1 MEFLPQP
8 HGATCTERQSCATAR
23 GRGREIYLAG
33 APWRNA
39 RAEQALRHD
48 SLGRRGDMDKGV
60 GGNSTARQQ
69 SKTKQEPRP
78 TARGEQQAS
87 PKTK

>member
-23 GRGREIYLAG
+23 GRGREIEMAG

-39 RAEQALRHD
+39 CTEQVLVAQRD
-48 SLGRRGDMDKGV
+48 F
-60 GGNSTARQQ
+60 GNLYR
-69 SKTKQEPRP
+69 
-78 TARGEQQAS
+78 
-87 PKTK
+87 